1 MPADPD
7 TNLIRL
13 GQTLEAF
20 AGADL
25 VILFRTEGAVER
37 IKDALDE
44 IAAPDLVTLMIGAD
58 HGLTGTFHGP
68 SGFIEAWRDYSET
81 FRVLHNDITELVE
94 VDPNLIYVE
103 TVQRGSTATAGVEVD
118 YAAAAI
124 FRFADG
130 VLQQAEFHLDRD
142 AARRAAGIEPGNPT
156 GR

>member
-1 MPADPD
+1 MPADPG

-13 GQTLEAF
+13 AQTLEAF

-68 SGFIEAWRDYSET
+68 TGFIEAWRDYSET
-81 FRVLHNDITELVE
+81 FRELHNELTELVE
-94 VDPNLIYVE
+94 VDQNLIYVG
-103 TVQRGSTATAGVEVD
+103 TRQQGKTATAGVDVD

-130 VLQQAEFHLDRD
+130 RLQQAEFHLDRA
-142 AARRAAGIEPGNPT
+142 AARRVAGLEPDHPAGD
-156 GR
+156 